1 MEEHGF
7 DTEAGDGESGFNMEG
22 SGFDTVGGSGEEL
35 GTKLFVLLH
44 M

>member
-7 DTEAGDGESGFNMEG
+7 DTEAGDGESSFNTEG